1 MYFKDT
7 IEALG
12 HTPLVELTRLSP
24 SKRVRI
30 LAKMEGLSIGGS
42 GSLKDRIAKYMIE
55 QAEENGGLTPDKT
68 IIEATSGN
76 TGIALAWLG
85 RRKGYQVTIVM
96 PDSMSVERRK
106 LLRIFGAEL
115 VLTDGALGM
124 NGAIEKA
131 GELVHKD
138 GKYFMPDQFNNPA
151 NPRAHY
157 ETTGV
162 EILEDFPYE
171 RIDVLICGIGTGGS
185 ICGISRRLREK
196 HPSIRVIGVEPYP
209 GDSIQGLKCMGD
221 VQPPIVDLSLIT
233 EKVGVTGREAEEAT
247 RRLLDQEGIFA
258 GLSSGAAV
266 HQAVRVASE
275 MDEGN
280 IVVVLPDGGWKYL
293 SLNYWTKTRGGGSKH
308 PKS

>member
-1 MYFKDT
+1 MYFKDN

-12 HTPLVELTRLSP
+12 HTPLVELERLSP
-24 SKRVRI
+24 SNRVRI

-55 QAEENGGLTPDKT
+55 QAEKSGQLTPDKI

-85 RRKGYQVTIVM
+85 RKKGYRVTIVM

-124 NGAIEKA
+124 MGAIDKA
-131 GELVHKD
+131 RELVSKD

-185 ICGISRRLREK
+185 ICGISRRLRERY
-196 HPSIRVIGVEPYP
+196 PDIMVVGVEPYP
-209 GDSIQGLKCMGD
+209 GDSIQGLKCMD
-221 VQPPIVDLSLIT
+221 ENQVPAVLDLSLIT
-233 EKVGVTGREAEEAT
+233 ERINVCSRQATVAT
-247 RRLLDQEGIFA
+247 RRLLDEEGIFA
-258 GLSSGAAV
+258 GLSSGAV
-266 HQAVRVASE
+266 LHQASKIASE

-293 SLNYWTKTRGGGSKH
+293 SLDCWTETRGRG
-308 PKS
+308 